1 MQSMSREFV
10 DGLVSRSYL
19 PVRPRSAD
27 RSTEIQRTNQTNQSE
42 FREVLNQVAKQCSES
57 GTGNLK
63 ISAHAKERMKQRGF
77 ELKEQDLAQLS
88 QAVDKAQKKGS
99 RDAYLLYGD
108 AGYIVNV
115 PNRTVITAVTNADD
129 TIVTNID
136 SVVIVPRPDLD

>member
-1 MQSMSREFV
+1 MSREFV
-10 DGLVSRSYL
+10 DGLIARSYA
-19 PVRPRSAD
+19 PIRPRSAD
-27 RSTEIQRTNQTNQSE
+27 LSTGVRRRNETNQLE
-42 FREVLNQVAKQCSES
+42 FREVFDRVSKQSPET
-57 GTGNLK
+57 GNGNLK
-63 ISAHAKERMKQRGF
+63 ISAHARERMKQRGF

-99 RDAYLLYGD
+99 RDAYLLYGN